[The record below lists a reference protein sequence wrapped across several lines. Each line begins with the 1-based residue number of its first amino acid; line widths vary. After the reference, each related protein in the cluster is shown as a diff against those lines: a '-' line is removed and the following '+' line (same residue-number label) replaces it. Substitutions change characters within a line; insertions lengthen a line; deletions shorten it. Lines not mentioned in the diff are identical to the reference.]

1 MNKLVKFGADWC
13 AACRTMD
20 QILDDIKETI
30 LIVNIDVD
38 EIDPIVLANYKIRH
52 IPVLQIQDNLGNV
65 LWQHVGTITKDKLID
80 KIKEYETSK
89 AEL

>member
-1 MNKLVKFGADWC
+1 
-13 AACRTMD
+13 MD

-65 LWQHVGTITKDKLID
+65 LWQHVVLLQ
-80 KIKEYETSK
+80 KIN
-89 AEL
+89 